1 MAITADHRPDGD
13 RRIDMTRASEK
24 GREKGEEQAS
34 NSPVTIPESAIY
46 VYNLDDSKTPGGIK
60 VRWKIRVVDGPA
72 AARYDARQ
80 AEAILEALR
89 WTARHQRQ
97 LRAAQTPPSS

>member
-1 MAITADHRPDGD
+1 MP
-13 RRIDMTRASEK
+13 ASGNGQGKDET
-24 GREKGEEQAS
+24 QAG
-34 NSPVTIPESAIY
+34 NSPTPIPESTIY
-46 VYNLDDSKTPGGIK
+46 AYNLDETKVPGGIK

-72 AARYDARQ
+72 AGRWDARQ

-97 LRAAQTPPSS
+97 LRAAQTPPAP

>member
-1 MAITADHRPDGD
+1 MPVSGNGQG
-13 RRIDMTRASEK
+13 K
-24 GREKGEEQAS
+24 EETHAG
-34 NSPVTIPESAIY
+34 NSPAPIPQNTIYA
-46 VYNLDDSKTPGGIK
+46 YNLDETKTPGGIK

-80 AEAILEALR
+80 AEAIMEALR

-97 LRAAQTPPSS
+97 LRAAQQAP

>member
-1 MAITADHRPDGD
+1 MSTASGN
-13 RRIDMTRASEK
+13 
-24 GREKGEEQAS
+24 GQEKGEEHGG
-34 NSPVTIPESAIY
+34 NSSVSIPESTIY

-80 AEAILEALR
+80 AQAIMEALR

-97 LRAAQTPPSS
+97 LRAARPAS

>member
-1 MAITADHRPDGD
+1 MDATPGNSQRNGKEH
-13 RRIDMTRASEK
+13 
-24 GREKGEEQAS
+24 AS
-34 NSPVTIPESAIY
+34 NSPATIPDSTIY
-46 VYNLDDSKTPGGIK
+46 TYNLDDSKTPGGIK

-89 WTARHQRQ
+89 WTHRHQRQ
-97 LRAAQTPPSS
+97 LRTTRPAP

>member
-1 MAITADHRPDGD
+1 MSTAPGN
-13 RRIDMTRASEK
+13 
-24 GREKGEEQAS
+24 GQEKGEEQAD
-34 NSPVTIPESAIY
+34 NSLASIPESTIY

-80 AEAILEALR
+80 AEAIMEALR

-97 LRAAQTPPSS
+97 LRAARQDQ

>member
-1 MAITADHRPDGD
+1 MP
-13 RRIDMTRASEK
+13 ASENAQK
-24 GREKGEEQAS
+24 KDKEHDR
-34 NSPVTIPESAIY
+34 NSSAAIPGSTIY
-46 VYNLDDSKTPGGIK
+46 GYNLDETKTLGGIK

-72 AARYDARQ
+72 AARWDARQ

-97 LRAAQTPPSS
+97 LRAAQATPPSAP

>member
-1 MAITADHRPDGD
+1 MSAAPGNGQ
-13 RRIDMTRASEK
+13 EK
-24 GREKGEEQAS
+24 GKEQAR
-34 NSPVTIPESAIY
+34 NSPISIPDSTIY
-46 VYNLDDSKTPGGIK
+46 VYNLDGSKTAGGIK

-97 LRAAQTPPSS
+97 LRAARPAS

>member
-1 MAITADHRPDGD
+1 VNAAPGNGRGK
-13 RRIDMTRASEK
+13 SEELA
-24 GREKGEEQAS
+24 G
-34 NSPVTIPESAIY
+34 NSPVPIPGSTIYA
-46 VYNLDDSKTPGGIK
+46 YNLDETKTPGGIK

-72 AARYDARQ
+72 AARWDARQ

-97 LRAAQTPPSS
+97 LRAAQTAR